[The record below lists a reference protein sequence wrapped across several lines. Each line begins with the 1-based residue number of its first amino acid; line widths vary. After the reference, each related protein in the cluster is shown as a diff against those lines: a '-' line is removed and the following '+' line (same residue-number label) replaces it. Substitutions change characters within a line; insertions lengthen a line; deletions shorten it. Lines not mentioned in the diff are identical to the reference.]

1 MTTSAATGPNYGSL
15 IVEALTRY
23 PTREAFVLGDRRVT
37 YAETA
42 DTTARIVRVMQDH
55 GMRRGCLSLQF
66 QWPTGGE
73 RKFHHHTHR
82 TQVL

>member
-37 YAETA
+37 
-42 DTTARIVRVMQDH
+42 
-55 GMRRGCLSLQF
+55 
-66 QWPTGGE
+66 
-73 RKFHHHTHR
+73 
-82 TQVL
+82 